1 MKRSFGLK
9 HLTFYIIA
17 AYIFSIFFRLFL
29 FFLAKEHPEFFYH
42 DSPIAIWTA
51 DAGLYGSY
59 AKKLM
64 AGAKLHLNSDTFL
77 GYIIY
82 YIAKMLHLN
91 LDSVIFFLPAFLAS
105 LMVVPIVLIFYEFGM
120 ARLGFWIAL
129 AASIAMNY
137 YFRTHLGY
145 CDTDILNFVL
155 FFMILYSFVALIKRE
170 NLLFA
175 ALAAFLIM
183 FFNLFY
189 HSAKPLS
196 FGIVVFF
203 AIYLLLFD
211 RKNVSG
217 YFGFFIAL
225 LAFLPFS
232 LGMEIAVIVGAT
244 LVGHFLQ
251 KRVKVDYKIL
261 LGVFLIAAIG
271 AGIYGL
277 KHGIMQRAMDYLQKK
292 QSYALVE
299 KGGKKIELEATL
311 KTVAEASGITPT
323 QLVTYSSG
331 NIVLFILSSIGLLL
345 LIKCRKE
352 AVLLLLPYLI
362 GLISLKAG
370 VRFTTFMVVPIIA
383 GNIYFFYYLSQKF
396 RFRFSS
402 YLFYLPAFALVVYYL
417 HIMQMYNHML
427 KPFFIKNQ
435 IAAIKTNL
443 DKKDKGYILTWWDYG
458 WPLWY
463 YTNKRTII
471 DNGKHH
477 YDNFIIAKTLFSY
490 DQEFVAKMD
499 RYFVERFDKIYPWA
513 VLPYVIKEQPL
524 EELLRKIANNE
535 VKIQKRNSIYYYF
548 DDRIITRLPVI
559 ENFSYLKGEPK
570 RGFVWVDK
578 LRFIDPRKGVVVG
591 QSAKI
596 DLQRGYIYVGKK
608 RDEVGTIYFS
618 DGKKITNIL
627 PYRRNNYSIIIYKNH
642 YIIGAYRYINSFFFQ
657 AFFFN
662 NLDKRVFKTLTFNK
676 DVKIFKLVGM

>member
-1 MKRSFGLK
+1 MYRVSIKKVSL
-9 HLTFYIIA
+9 YIFI
-17 AYIFSIFFRLFL
+17 AYIFALFFRLFL
-29 FFLAKEHPEFFYH
+29 FFVAKEYPEFFYH
-42 DSPIAIWTA
+42 NSPIAIWTA

-59 AKKLM
+59 AKKLIN
-64 AGAKLHLNSDTFL
+64 GLDLQLSSETFL
-77 GYIIY
+77 SFIIY
-82 YIAKMLHLN
+82 YIAKILHID

-105 LMVVPIVLIFYEFGM
+105 LIVVPIVLIFYE
-120 ARLGFWIAL
+120 LSLVKVGFWSAL

-155 FFMILYSFVALIKRE
+155 FFMILYSFIALLRSK

-175 ALAAFLIM
+175 AIAAFLII

-196 FGIVVFF
+196 FGMVIFF
-203 AIYLLLFD
+203 AIYMILFD
-211 RKNVSG
+211 RQNISG
-217 YFGFFIAL
+217 YFGFLIVL
-225 LAFLPFS
+225 IPFLPIASS
-232 LGMEIAVIVGAT
+232 LKIAVIVIVT
-244 LVGHFLQ
+244 LIGYFLQ
-251 KRVKVDYKIL
+251 KSIKVDYRIL
-261 LGVFLIAAIG
+261 FAIFLVIAVGV
-271 AGIYGL
+271 GIYGQ
-277 KHGIMQRAMDYLQKK
+277 KHGYIQRAMDYLQKK

-311 KTVAEASGITPT
+311 KTVAEASGITPS

-331 NIVLFILSSIGLLL
+331 NIVLFILGSLGLLL
-345 LIKCRKE
+345 LMKERKE
-352 AVLLLLPYLI
+352 AILLLLPYLI

-370 VRFTTFMVVPIIA
+370 VRFTTFMVVPIVS
-383 GNIYFFYYLSQKF
+383 GNIYLFYLLSQKL

-402 YLFYLPAFALVVYYL
+402 YLFYIPAFALVVYYL

-435 IAAIKTNL
+435 IVAIKTYL
-443 DKKDKGYILTWWDYG
+443 DQKDRGYILTWWDYG

-477 YDNFIIAKTLFSY
+477 YDNYIIAKTLFSY

-513 VLPYVIKEQPL
+513 VLPYVIKELPL
-524 EELLRKIANNE
+524 KELLQKIANSKLKME
-535 VKIQKRNSIYYYF
+535 KQNSVYYYF
-548 DDRIITRLPVI
+548 DDRIITKLPII

-578 LRFIDPRKGVVVG
+578 LRLIDPKKGVVAG

-596 DLQRGYIYVGKK
+596 DLKRGVIYVGKK
-608 RDEVGTIYFS
+608 QDKIGTIYFS
-618 DGKKITNIL
+618 NGEKITNVL
-627 PYRRNNYSIIIYKNH
+627 PYRRNNYAIIIYKNR
-642 YIIGAYRYINSFFFQ
+642 YVIGAYRYINSFFFQ

-676 DVKIFKLVGM
+676 DAKIFKLVGM